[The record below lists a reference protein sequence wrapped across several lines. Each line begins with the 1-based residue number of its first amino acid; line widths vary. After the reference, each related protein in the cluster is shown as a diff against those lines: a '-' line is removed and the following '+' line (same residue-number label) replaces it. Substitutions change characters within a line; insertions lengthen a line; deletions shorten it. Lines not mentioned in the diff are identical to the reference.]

1 MPGSAHLQ
9 GNTRARTALGRGLPA
24 AAVVNK
30 MSRSPCRPRSEVRVR
45 VLLIGP
51 PGAGKGTQ
59 ATRIAAHFD
68 LVRIATG
75 DLLRQ
80 EVASGSELGRAAKA
94 YIDRGDLVP
103 DDVVI
108 AMTRERVVQAN
119 TEGGYILDGYPRTL
133 VQAEAA
139 YRWAKAR
146 GVPFDLALCFE
157 IGTDELLARLAG
169 RAREEGRSDDTE
181 ETVRHRLEVFQRQ
194 TYPLLDYYRRRGI
207 LVRIDAVGP
216 VDAIT
221 ERIVAVLHWY
231 KAKALAAGA
240 DRPEWAFGP
249 AEG

>member
-1 MPGSAHLQ
+1 M
-9 GNTRARTALGRGLPA
+9 
-24 AAVVNK
+24 
-30 MSRSPCRPRSEVRVR
+30 R

-80 EVASGSELGRAAKA
+80 EVASGSERGRTAKA

-103 DDVVI
+103 DELVI
-108 AMTRERVVQAN
+108 AMTRDRVVQAN
-119 TEGGYILDGYPRTL
+119 SEGGYILDGYPRTL

-146 GVPFDLALCFE
+146 GVPFDLALFFE

-169 RAREEGRSDDTE
+169 RAREEGRSDDTMR
-181 ETVRHRLEVFQRQ
+181 TVRHRLEVFERQ

-240 DRPEWAFGP
+240 DRPEWAFDESG
-249 AEG
+249 A

>member
-1 MPGSAHLQ
+1 M
-9 GNTRARTALGRGLPA
+9 
-24 AAVVNK
+24 
-30 MSRSPCRPRSEVRVR
+30 R

-59 ATRIAAHFD
+59 AGRIATHFD

-75 DLLRQ
+75 DLLRH

-108 AMTRERVVQAN
+108 TMTRERVVQAN
-119 TEGGYILDGYPRTL
+119 SGGGFVLDGYPRTL
-133 VQAEAA
+133 AQAEAA
-139 YRWAKAR
+139 YRWAKAH
-146 GVPFDLALCFE
+146 GVPFDLALSFE

-181 ETVRHRLEVFQRQ
+181 ETIRHRLEVFRTR
-194 TYPLLDYYRRRGI
+194 TYPLLAYYERRGI
-207 LVRIDAVGP
+207 LVHVDAVGP

-221 ERIVAVLHWY
+221 ERILAALHWH
-231 KAKALAAGA
+231 KANALAAGA
-240 DRPEWAFGP
+240 DRPEWAFGA

>member
-1 MPGSAHLQ
+1 M
-9 GNTRARTALGRGLPA
+9 
-24 AAVVNK
+24 
-30 MSRSPCRPRSEVRVR
+30 R

-80 EVASGSELGRAAKA
+80 EVASGSELGRTAKA

-108 AMTRERVVQAN
+108 AMTRDRVLQAN

-146 GVPFDLALCFE
+146 GVPFDLALFFE

>member
-1 MPGSAHLQ
+1 M
-9 GNTRARTALGRGLPA
+9 
-24 AAVVNK
+24 
-30 MSRSPCRPRSEVRVR
+30 R

-68 LVRIATG
+68 LARIATG

-80 EVASGSELGRAAKA
+80 EVAGGSELGRTAKA

-103 DDVVI
+103 DEVVI
-108 AMTRERVVQAN
+108 AMTRERVMQAN

-146 GVPFDLALCFE
+146 GVPFDLALFFE

-169 RAREEGRSDDTE
+169 RAREEGRSDDTQ

-231 KAKALAAGA
+231 KARALAAGA
-240 DRPEWAFGP
+240 DRPEWAFDEPG
-249 AEG
+249 G